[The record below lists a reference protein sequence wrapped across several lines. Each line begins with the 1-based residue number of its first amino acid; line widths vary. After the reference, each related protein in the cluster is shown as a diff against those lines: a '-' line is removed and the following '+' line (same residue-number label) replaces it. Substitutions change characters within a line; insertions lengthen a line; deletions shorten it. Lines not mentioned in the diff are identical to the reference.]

1 MSSTGSAI
9 SVRQGQLE
17 VFFAKH
23 GNLIWKLFVGFF
35 VLYILMPPLLLVAV
49 SFEPSGIVRVNTG
62 FSLRWYDKMIN
73 SRGLMDALFKSILLA
88 FLTTAVTTV
97 LALQAALGYRK
108 ARFKTLIIAI
118 MILPIF
124 LPGIIQGF
132 SLSLLLTEFLGLQR
146 SLWTELVGHV
156 LWALPFAFLV
166 ILTSM
171 SVVKR
176 ETVLAAMDLGANEWR
191 AFRDI
196 EAQGPRARGHRGG
209 GEGMSR
215 FEDLHFPD
223 APRIV
228 VEPPGPKTL
237 ALLGL
242 QEKYESAA
250 VLYPKSLPL
259 AIDEG
264 RGSTVKDV
272 DGNLFLDFYAG
283 ISVLNLGHSNPAIT
297 KAAEG
302 QLRRLTHSLDFPHE
316 ARLQLARVF

>member
-1 MSSTGSAI
+1 MSSSGSAI

-49 SFEPSGIVRVNTG
+49 SFEPSGIVRVNT
-62 FSLRWYDKMIN
+62 
-73 SRGLMDALFKSILLA
+73 
-88 FLTTAVTTV
+88 
-97 LALQAALGYRK
+97 
-108 ARFKTLIIAI
+108 
-118 MILPIF
+118 
-124 LPGIIQGF
+124 GF

-196 EAQGPRARGHRGG
+196 EYP
-209 GEGMSR
+209 
-215 FEDLHFPD
+215 
-223 APRIV
+223 IIK
-228 VEPPGPKTL
+228 PGIT
-237 ALLGL
+237 
-242 QEKYESAA
+242 SAA
-250 VLYPKSLPL
+250 IFSFVLSFNEFSRTYYLQGIGQTIPTYVWNK
-259 AIDEG
+259 I
-264 RGSTVKDV
+264 TV
-272 DGNLFLDFYAG
+272 
-283 ISVLNLGHSNPAIT
+283 AIT
-297 KAAEG
+297 PEIFALSSLTVILSLTLIAIATIYLTTVGRVAKARKEKAIPRPAVRSRHKAPAPAATAAAEK
-302 QLRRLTHSLDFPHE
+302 
-316 ARLQLARVF
+316 A

>member
-1 MSSTGSAI
+1 MSSSGSAI

-62 FSLRWYDKMIN
+62 FSLRWYDKMVN

-88 FLTTAVTTV
+88 FLTTAVTTL

-108 ARFKTLIIAI
+108 ARFKTL
-118 MILPIF
+118 
-124 LPGIIQGF
+124 IIQGF

-196 EAQGPRARGHRGG
+196 EYP
-209 GEGMSR
+209 
-215 FEDLHFPD
+215 
-223 APRIV
+223 IIK
-228 VEPPGPKTL
+228 PGIT
-237 ALLGL
+237 
-242 QEKYESAA
+242 SAA
-250 VLYPKSLPL
+250 IFSFVLSFNEFSRTYYLQGIGQTIPTYVWNK
-259 AIDEG
+259 I
-264 RGSTVKDV
+264 TV
-272 DGNLFLDFYAG
+272 
-283 ISVLNLGHSNPAIT
+283 AIT
-297 KAAEG
+297 PEIFALSSLTVILSLTLIAIATIYLTTVGRVAKARKEKAIPRPAVRSRHKAPAPAATAAAEK
-302 QLRRLTHSLDFPHE
+302 
-316 ARLQLARVF
+316 A

>member
-1 MSSTGSAI
+1 MRRPRSAR
-9 SVRQGQLE
+9 SVRQE
-17 VFFAKH
+17 KVEAFFAKY
-23 GNLIWKLFVGFF
+23 GDLVWKVFVGFF
-35 VLYILMPPLLLVAV
+35 VLYILMSPLLVVAV
-49 SFEPSGIVRVNTG
+49 SFEPSGFVRVPTG
-62 FSLRWYDKMIN
+62 FSLAWYDKMIN
-73 SRGLMDALFKSILLA
+73 SPGLIDALVKSILLA
-88 FLTTAVTTV
+88 FCTTAITTV

-196 EAQGPRARGHRGG
+196 EYP
-209 GEGMSR
+209 
-215 FEDLHFPD
+215 
-223 APRIV
+223 IIK
-228 VEPPGPKTL
+228 PGIT
-237 ALLGL
+237 
-242 QEKYESAA
+242 SAA
-250 VLYPKSLPL
+250 IFSFVLSFNEFSRTYYLQGIGLTIPTYVWNK
-259 AIDEG
+259 I
-264 RGSTVKDV
+264 TV
-272 DGNLFLDFYAG
+272 
-283 ISVLNLGHSNPAIT
+283 AIT
-297 KAAEG
+297 PDIFA
-302 QLRRLTHSLDFPHE
+302 LSSLTVILSLTRSE
-316 ARLQLARVF
+316 E